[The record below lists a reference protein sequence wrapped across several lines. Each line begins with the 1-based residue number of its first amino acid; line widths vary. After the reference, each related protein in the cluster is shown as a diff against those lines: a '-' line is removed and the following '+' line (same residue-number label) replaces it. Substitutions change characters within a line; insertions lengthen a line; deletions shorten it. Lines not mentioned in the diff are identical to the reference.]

1 MIETPRDE
9 GLSINVTNIHLIN
22 GTQTTFL
29 YSVTSVPASGIIC
42 VGQLQLS
49 TVYNVCLST
58 SNMPERAVCR
68 QRSTTA
74 AEGSSME
81 GCLRPDSRETT
92 TVKVETADN
101 GSRET
106 TTVKVETAGNGKA
119 NYTTE

>member
-68 QRSTTA
+68 QESTA

-81 GCLRPDSRETT
+81 GCLMPSDRMVNSPVRTE
-92 TVKVETADN
+92 
-101 GSRET
+101 
-106 TTVKVETAGNGKA
+106 AGEA
-119 NYTTE
+119 SHTEWSVR

>member
-1 MIETPRDE
+1 MIETRDE

-22 GTQTTFL
+22 QTQTTFV

-42 VGQLQLS
+42 VGGLQLS

-68 QRSTTA
+68 QESTA
-74 AEGSSME
+74 AEGSSMD
-81 GCLRPDSRETT
+81 GCLRPD
-92 TVKVETADN
+92 
-101 GSRET
+101 SRET

-119 NYTTE
+119 NYITE